1 MRFLPVDLLFVIIFL
16 GLAGGLIYATRL
28 GVLPR
33 RSLPALLGALVGG
46 MGIVVWK
53 DRQARAAH
61 ARILELER
69 ELAAGRERL
78 ERLEKDHDATRRE
91 VTAARARYD
100 DEVRAARARIAA
112 LQGASEEERRR
123 IEAMTTEEIFAWA
136 RTHPF

>member
-1 MRFLPVDLLFVIIFL
+1 MRLLPVDLVFVIIFL
-16 GLAGGLIYATRL
+16 GIAGGLVYATRL

-33 RSLPALLGALVGG
+33 RSLPALLGALLGA
-46 MGIVVWK
+46 MGIVVWR

-78 ERLEKDHDATRRE
+78 DRLEKNHAATTRE
-91 VTAARARYD
+91 VAAARARYD

-136 RTHPF
+136 RTHEF